1 MIYRVVVKS
10 GADTIGEF
18 EAFTK
23 LTFGK
28 RLNNYGTCVI
38 TIPVSEDKLSE
49 LVELRKNTVWIYRG
63 DILIW
68 SGEMAIRAGD
78 LDNKGGGTVE
88 LHSFTWFEQLRNR
101 FTEQELRYEG
111 VDAGQI
117 AWDLIFRTQNQ
128 YVQDD
133 TGADLPV
140 TASTSNAIGSVDWTT
155 PDNIKVDNSASAN
168 VDFGVTERGTY
179 YLKATNFGFALP
191 ANSDITGIVVTVKE
205 LNDKGDVSHYAK
217 DVNVKLIKAGT
228 IQTTNKGTSLDR
240 AETVTTTTYGGINDN
255 WSDIWTY
262 SDINHSGF
270 GVALSY
276 LGKGSIINIYSVK
289 ITVYYKYPISMGNYD
304 LGITEGTIEA
314 SMERDR
320 TYNNQNIAEAIIS
333 LTGVI
338 EGFDFEITDDR
349 VFNVKTLIGEDK
361 TESIILDYGSN
372 ILTCRITED
381 FSQPVN
387 RAIVLGEVSD
397 NLSLV
402 RIERED
408 LVSQADIKLREDI
421 TTEWD
426 VSETETLNEKGDAI
440 LRKLAYPLLKIDL
453 DILPNTPN
461 ITQFSLGDLIIVRI
475 VKGFYNIK
483 EEYRVFEWEVQYN
496 SDGTE
501 KLTLVLGKF
510 TI

>member
-23 LTFGK
+23 LVFGK

-38 TIPVSEDKLSE
+38 TIPVSEEKLSE
-49 LVELRKNTVWIYRG
+49 LVELRKNTIWIYRE
-63 DILIW
+63 DTLVW
-68 SGEMAIRAGD
+68 SGEMAIRSGD
-78 LDNKGGGTVE
+78 LDNKGGGTAEV
-88 LHSFTWFEQLRNR
+88 HSYTWFEQLSNR

-128 YVQDD
+128 YIQDD

-140 TASTSNAIGSVDWTT
+140 TASTSNAVGTIDWTT
-155 PDNIKVDNSASAN
+155 PDNIKVDDSTSAN
-168 VDFGVTERGTY
+168 IDFGATELATY

-205 LNDKGDVSHYAK
+205 LNDKGSVLHYAT

-228 IQTTNKGTSLDR
+228 IQTHNKGTSTDR
-240 AETVTTTTYGGINDN
+240 AETVTSTEYGGVNDL
-255 WSDIWTY
+255 WGDTWTY
-262 SDINHSGF
+262 SDINNSGF

-289 ITVYYKYPISMGNYD
+289 ITVYYKYPASVGNYD

-314 SMERDR
+314 TMERDR
-320 TYNNQNIAEAIIS
+320 TYNNQNIAEAIS
-333 LTGVI
+333 NLTNVI
-338 EGFDFEITDDR
+338 EGFDFEITDNL
-349 VFNVKTLIGEDK
+349 VFNVKVLIGEDK

-372 ILTCRITED
+372 ILSCRITED

-387 RAIVLGEVSD
+387 RSIVLGEVSD
-397 NLSLV
+397 NSSLV

-408 LVSQADIKLREDI
+408 LVSQTAIKLREDAV
-421 TTEWD
+421 TEWD

-440 LRKLAYPLLKIDL
+440 LRKYAYPLLKIDL

-483 EEYRVFEWEVQYN
+483 EEYRVFEWEVKYN

>member
-28 RLNNYGTCVI
+28 RLNNYGTCII
-38 TIPVSEDKLSE
+38 TIPVSENKLSE

-63 DILIW
+63 DTLVW
-68 SGEMAIRAGD
+68 SGEMAIRAGE
-78 LDNKGGGTVE
+78 LDSKGSGTVE

-101 FTEQELRYEG
+101 FTEKELRYEG

-133 TGADLPV
+133 TGSDLPV
-140 TASTSNAIGSVDWTT
+140 TVATSNAIGTVDWTT
-155 PDNIKVDNSASAN
+155 PDNIKVDDSTSAN
-168 VDFGVTERGTY
+168 VDFGASERGTY

-205 LNDKGDVSHYAK
+205 LNDKGSVSHYAK

-228 IQTTNKGTSLDR
+228 IQTTNKGTNTDR
-240 AETVTTTTYGGINDN
+240 VETVTTTTYGGINDL
-255 WSDIWTY
+255 WGDTWTY
-262 SDINHSGF
+262 SDINNSGF
-270 GVALSY
+270 GVAISY

-289 ITVYYKYPISMGNYD
+289 ITVYYIYPTAVGNYD

-314 SMERDR
+314 TMDRDR

-333 LTGVI
+333 LTNVI
-338 EGFDFEITDDR
+338 EGFDFEITDNK

-361 TESIILDYGSN
+361 TESVILDYGSN
-372 ILTCRITED
+372 VLSCRITED
-381 FSQPVN
+381 FSTPVN
-387 RAIVLGEVSD
+387 RAIILGEASD
-397 NLSLV
+397 DTELL
-402 RIERED
+402 RIERND
-408 LVSQADIKLREDI
+408 LTSQTDIKLREDVA
-421 TTEWD
+421 TESD

-440 LRKLAYPLLKIDL
+440 LRKYSTPLLKIDI

-461 ITQFSLGDLIIVRI
+461 ITQFSLGDLIMIRI
-475 VKGFYNIK
+475 VYGFYNIK
-483 EEYRVFEWEVQYN
+483 EEYRVFEWEVEYN

-501 KLTLVLGKF
+501 KLSLVLGKF

>member
-1 MIYRVVVKS
+1 M
-10 GADTIGEF
+10 
-18 EAFTK
+18 
-23 LTFGK
+23 
-28 RLNNYGTCVI
+28 
-38 TIPVSEDKLSE
+38 
-49 LVELRKNTVWIYRG
+49 
-63 DILIW
+63 
-68 SGEMAIRAGD
+68 
-78 LDNKGGGTVE
+78 
-88 LHSFTWFEQLRNR
+88 
-101 FTEQELRYEG
+101 
-111 VDAGQI
+111 
-117 AWDLIFRTQNQ
+117 
-128 YVQDD
+128 
-133 TGADLPV
+133 
-140 TASTSNAIGSVDWTT
+140 
-155 PDNIKVDNSASAN
+155 
-168 VDFGVTERGTY
+168 
-179 YLKATNFGFALP
+179 
-191 ANSDITGIVVTVKE
+191 KE

-402 RIERED
+402 RIEREEI
-408 LVSQADIKLREDI
+408 VSQADIKLREDI